1 MQQND
6 EMMNKIEEENK
17 AITENISK
25 IKNKFIVLSGKGG
38 VGKTTF
44 SVNLANYLAQKGYKA
59 GLLDVDIHGP
69 NVNKML
75 GLGSKGLT
83 QDKDNGK
90 IKPLLTDKNLKVIS
104 TASVIGDPDTPLIW
118 RGPLKMKLIKQFLSD
133 VDWGELDYLIIDSP
147 PGTGDEPLSAIQ
159 LIKDIRGAIV
169 ITTPQEVSILD
180 ARKSI
185 IFAQTLNIPYIG
197 LVENMSGLICPHCNK
212 EIELFGTGIAEK
224 TSEEM
229 KIEFLGKIPMD
240 PEVVK
245 LSDIG
250 ETFISSKN
258 KSPIADAFNIIGEK
272 IILKSVL

>member
-1 MQQND
+1 MQQNN
-6 EMMNKIEEENK
+6 EMMDKIEEDK
-17 AITENISK
+17 AIAKNISK

-44 SVNLANYLAQKGYKA
+44 SVNLANYLAVKGYGT
-59 GLLDVDIHGP
+59 GLLDIDIHGP

-75 GLGSKGLT
+75 GLGSKGLM
-83 QDKDNGK
+83 QENGK
-90 IKPLLTDKNLKVIS
+90 IIPLVTEENLKVIS

-133 VDWGELDYLIIDSP
+133 VNWGELDFLIIDSP

-159 LIKDIRGAIV
+159 LIQDLRGAII
-169 ITTPQEVSILD
+169 ITTPQEISILD

-185 IFAQTLNIPYIG
+185 IFAKTLNIPYIG
-197 LVENMSGLICPHCNK
+197 MVENMSGLICPHCNK

-224 TSEEM
+224 TSKEM

-240 PEVVK
+240 PEVIK
-245 LSDIG
+245 LSDSG
-250 ETFISSKN
+250 KTFISVKKN
-258 KSPIADAFNIIGEK
+258 SPIADAFNVIAEK
-272 IILKSVL
+272 IISKSVL